1 MGELVWRHAHPVRA
15 GRSCTTHVIV
25 REQGS
30 RVTVAVRVAPDEH
43 ERSGRAAADI
53 PHLRPAFLRTLARTT
68 RLTCDGSLTGAAFVE
83 EHEVDPTLVD
93 FLLSETRQLPVV
105 VLAPLESGGYL
116 IEPEALADELLGI
129 AHLRVLATHPCTF
142 RLTDALGDRRLSAY
156 WGAMRAYL
164 PRFSC
169 ADDARRHPLLRRD
182 EVTDPVLRA
191 FLIGRLAAEGA
202 AATRWPSGITR
213 REIPD
218 AKAVAAPPPAE
229 AQPPSAPA
237 VVLDGPTAAVPVDLT
252 EVLGQLS
259 SLVAVHQRIA
269 DELEQM
275 RATLAVR
282 SAGTAALDRRLASL
296 ERLLA
301 AHLAPPPSA
310 EVAEPTVAAP
320 DEREPAESPA
330 ALQDVVRQSGEQDA
344 DALVFLEEA
353 ERSALDSPYED
364 PERVRAILDAMAL
377 VARRR
382 QEGKL
387 GRSLKDSFRE
397 LGVEYR
403 GGIAEGTSQGLREQY
418 RFRGPR
424 GEEIRCAT
432 CSPAPRRQRPTD
444 REIRRVDDLT
454 LRRAVQRHAHR
465 TLGIGRRI
473 AEGEQGAR
481 GIGTGARGGARASRR
496 WRGSV
501 SGPLQLV
508 PQFEHQAF
516 GELLPDA
523 RHLCQGREVAVAH
536 RAHEAVAGERGEQV
550 HRQRGTHAGGA
561 HQALEEPTLV
571 GGEEAVQRPRVL
583 AHDHRRV
590 QRRSRPPPAGATRGP
605 RAAPGSRSRACGRHH
620 LDAVERVGHE
630 CAEYVRSSAARG
642 RCEDRESGDPAPSVR
657 ARARAGRASR
667 R

>member
-1 MGELVWRHAHPVRA
+1 MPRATGETRPHLITATGWRVVGTAAEALLERAADAPLHEDDADRPALAILGQVRPLLGSGSVVPAVLGAISADLIAADQGIAPLSRDRPASRPASRADGFRWEVDGGPGAWMGELVWRHAHPVRA

-310 EVAEPTVAAP
+310 EVTEPTVAAP

-424 GEEIRCAT
+424 GEEIRCEEHIVLGN
-432 CSPAPRRQRPTD
+432 SYDPRHC
-444 REIRRVDDLT
+444 
-454 LRRAVQRHAHR
+454 LRIYF
-465 TLGIGRRI
+465 T
-473 AEGEQGAR
+473 
-481 GIGTGARGGARASRR
+481 S
-496 WRGSV
+496 
-501 SGPLQLV
+501 
-508 PQFEHQAF
+508 
-516 GELLPDA
+516 
-523 RHLCQGREVAVAH
+523 
-536 RAHEAVAGERGEQV
+536 
-550 HRQRGTHAGGA
+550 
-561 HQALEEPTLV
+561 
-571 GGEEAVQRPRVL
+571 
-583 AHDHRRV
+583 
-590 QRRSRPPPAGATRGP
+590 
-605 RAAPGSRSRACGRHH
+605 RAANETRFVIGHVGRHF
-620 LDAVERVGHE
+620 DVK
-630 CAEYVRSSAARG
+630 STT
-642 RCEDRESGDPAPSVR
+642 
-657 ARARAGRASR
+657 
-667 R
+667 